1 MNALLSS
8 DNIIMI
14 TLKHALFIGQD
25 LILLRVKRSEPILA
39 PLLEMESLPKAWQMY
54 LELAGQ
60 VMSHIKTY
68 DQEVYETK
76 IEDDIIDKNL
86 VTIF

>member
-1 MNALLSS
+1 
-8 DNIIMI
+8 
-14 TLKHALFIGQD
+14 
-25 LILLRVKRSEPILA
+25 
-39 PLLEMESLPKAWQMY
+39 MESLPKAWQMY

>member
-1 MNALLSS
+1 M
-8 DNIIMI
+8 
-14 TLKHALFIGQD
+14 
-25 LILLRVKRSEPILA
+25 ILLQVKRSEPMLA
-39 PLLEMESLPKAWQMY
+39 PLLEIESLPKARQMY

-76 IEDDIIDKNL
+76 IEDDSIR
-86 VTIF
+86 